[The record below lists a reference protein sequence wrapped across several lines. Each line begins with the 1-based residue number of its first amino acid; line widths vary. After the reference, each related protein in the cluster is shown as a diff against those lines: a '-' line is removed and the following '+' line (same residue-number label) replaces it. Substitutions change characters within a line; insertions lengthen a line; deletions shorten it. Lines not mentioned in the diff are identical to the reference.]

1 MVCDAFQQSPRSRGS
16 PGPYSKCT
24 VCRQYYSEH
33 IQFAPLEEKTQE
45 IPPRQEIREI
55 PPTRSYPRPILP
67 ELGAGA
73 PPKTEANPRIKGH
86 GEMLL
91 HEIVKLVF
99 PGGKEVQNQE
109 ELSLR
114 LHLVVGLL
122 CKYGYGPNQY
132 RI

>member
-1 MVCDAFQQSPRSRGS
+1 M
-16 PGPYSKCT
+16 
-24 VCRQYYSEH
+24 CRHYYSEH
-33 IQFAPLEEKTQE
+33 IQFVPLEEETPQTRE
-45 IPPRQEIREI
+45 IAPTREI
-55 PPTRSYPRPILP
+55 PPTRIYPRPLLS

-73 PPKTEANPRIKGH
+73 PPITEANPRIKGH

-99 PGGKEVQNQE
+99 PGGKEVKNQE